1 MSIFAAPRSVRSSWL
16 LRTALVGLAA
26 LALALQP
33 GDALAKGKGKGKGK
47 SKGGAKAKSSQVE
60 LTGNHS
66 LDAVFKQLK
75 TLDQAVTGA
84 EHSRSSG
91 KHNMTT
97 AMGLPK
103 DAKLSTVVKHV
114 QAQSQGKVKIAM
126 NGGKPQLQASDALP
140 EKLKTEIEAINGA
153 LTDYADAIKN
163 VSKIPKEAAQLSKK
177 VQTFPADFKKEVMSN
192 PLGAVS
198 LLKDLGTIKDNIKV
212 AKGLPKRATTVTK
225 ELNADIKVIVTAFG
239 GTWPPALS
247 KK

>member
-1 MSIFAAPRSVRSSWL
+1 MPIFAAPRSVRSSWL

-47 SKGGAKAKSSQVE
+47 SKSGAKAKTSQVE

-103 DAKLSTVVKHV
+103 DAKMTAVAKHLKV
-114 QAQSQGKVKIAM
+114 SGGGKVKVAVTD
-126 NGGKPQLQASDALP
+126 GVPQLKPSDALP
-140 EKLKTEIEAINGA
+140 EKLKAEIEAVNLA
-153 LTDYADAIKN
+153 LHDYTAAIKG
-163 VSKIPKEAAQLSKK
+163 VAHIPKESAKLVKK
-177 VQTFPADFKKEVMSN
+177 TKAFPDQIKKELKSITVLKS
-192 PLGAVS
+192 LGAV
-198 LLKDLGTIKDNIKV
+198 KDNIKV
-212 AKGLPKRATTVTK
+212 AAQLPKRSVTVSK
-225 ELNADIKVIVTAFG
+225 QLNADIKLIVTAFG
-239 GTWPPALS
+239 GTWPPVPG

>member
-26 LALALQP
+26 LALVLQP

-47 SKGGAKAKSSQVE
+47 SKSGAKAKTSQVE

-103 DAKLSTVVKHV
+103 DAKMTAVAKHLKV
-114 QAQSQGKVKIAM
+114 SGGGKVKVAVTD
-126 NGGKPQLQASDALP
+126 GVPQLKPSDALP
-140 EKLKTEIEAINGA
+140 EKLKAEIEAVNLA
-153 LTDYADAIKN
+153 LHDYTAAIKG
-163 VSKIPKEAAQLSKK
+163 VAHIPKESAKLVKK
-177 VQTFPADFKKEVMSN
+177 TKVFPDQIKKELKSN
-192 PLGAVS
+192 PLEAITVLKSLGAV
-198 LLKDLGTIKDNIKV
+198 KDNIKV
-212 AKGLPKRATTVTK
+212 AAQLPKRSVTVSK
-225 ELNADIKVIVTAFG
+225 QLNADIKLIVTAFG
-239 GTWPPALS
+239 GTWPPVPG